1 MHTHK
6 APRVAVLMS
15 DPVADPEGG
24 GGGHRGQ
31 LPPPLDLGSK
41 RL

>member
-15 DPVADPEGG
+15 DPVADPGG

-31 LPPPLDLGSK
+31 LPPLDLGCK
-41 RL
+41 KL